1 MTYLLSQAAEALRL
15 AEALPCC
22 HHPEE
27 ELTLLAD
34 FHGSFMEGLL
44 AFGVLFTPRDI
55 NNSVLFYVIYSKRRQ
70 YSSTQTYARQFS
82 EHAHKVNRFHFA
94 SIRCFHVKHIS

>member
-1 MTYLLSQAAEALRL
+1 MTYLLCQAAEALRL
-15 AEALPCC
+15 AEGLPCC

-27 ELTLLAD
+27 ELTLTD

-44 AFGVLFTPRDI
+44 ASGVLFTPRDI

-70 YSSTQTYARQFS
+70 YSSTQTYARQFR
-82 EHAHKVNRFHFA
+82 EAVKVFRT
-94 SIRCFHVKHIS
+94 RPQGKQISFCIH